1 MIAQEFQCDKEI
13 EATEWVN
20 DLRSVKGH
28 NNSCTICKLIENL
41 RTSLHSKDL
50 DFLFLKFDAMDPSI
64 MTKHH
69 LKLMSSLSNN
79 TTTSYATSIALDAS
93 ATKIQVRSNAAQLK
107 ESESTQQITL
117 TELFWDGYCR
127 SNFGHYRQIPH
138 EIRVLIVAYCHFYLL
153 KVKYI
158 IGHNYQFERKW
169 KSSILRFNDDMP
181 IALFARY
188 LQRNSGYQLD
198 PRSMYWQYE
207 VGDRVMIK
215 GGHKGYIRYI
225 SNDAVHSEHEPEYG
239 IELDFKTS
247 RGTDGRHKNKRLFT
261 CRDGHAV
268 FVRKTKI
275 TQQISSSQDA
285 ILWSRGQRVE
295 FLVTR
300 SINV

>member
-1 MIAQEFQCDKEI
+1 MIAQQLQCDKEI
-13 EATEWVN
+13 EATEWVHA
-20 DLRSVKGH
+20 LRFFKGH
-28 NNSCTICKLIENL
+28 NKSQTICELIENL
-41 RTSLHSKDL
+41 RTWLHSKHI
-50 DFLFLKFDAMDPSI
+50 DFLFVKFHAVNPRTL
-64 MTKHH
+64 TKHH

-79 TTTSYATSIALDAS
+79 TTRSYATSIALDAS
-93 ATKIQVRSNAAQLK
+93 AKKVQLRSNAAQLK
-107 ESESTQQITL
+107 ESTQLTTL

-215 GGHKGYIRYI
+215 GGHKGYIHYI
-225 SNDAVHSEHEPEYG
+225 SNDAHSEHGPEYG
-239 IELDFKTS
+239 IELDFKNAK
-247 RGTDGRHKNKRLFT
+247 GTDGRHVHKNKRLFT

-275 TQQISSSQDA
+275 TQQIRSSQDA
-285 ILWSRGQRVE
+285 LLWSRGHRVE
-295 FLVTR
+295 FLVIR
-300 SINV
+300 SVKL